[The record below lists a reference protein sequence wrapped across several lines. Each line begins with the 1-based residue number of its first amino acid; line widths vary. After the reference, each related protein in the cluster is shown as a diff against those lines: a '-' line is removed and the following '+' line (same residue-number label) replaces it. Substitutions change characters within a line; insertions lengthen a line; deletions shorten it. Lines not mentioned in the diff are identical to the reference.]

1 MNQCIAMLRNKG
13 SVLKKEASEENQWG
27 LKSMT
32 DLRGVE
38 VRNERT
44 ALIKTGDW
52 SPDCGAAAFRMMGI
66 STRPSIKPRPRK
78 IPSFSQSLHRI
89 SSPLL
94 VNCYTLLHFSIG
106 DRR

>member
-1 MNQCIAMLRNKG
+1 
-13 SVLKKEASEENQWG
+13 
-27 LKSMT
+27 MT

-78 IPSFSQSLHRI
+78 MPSFSQSLHRI
-89 SSPLL
+89 SSPLP